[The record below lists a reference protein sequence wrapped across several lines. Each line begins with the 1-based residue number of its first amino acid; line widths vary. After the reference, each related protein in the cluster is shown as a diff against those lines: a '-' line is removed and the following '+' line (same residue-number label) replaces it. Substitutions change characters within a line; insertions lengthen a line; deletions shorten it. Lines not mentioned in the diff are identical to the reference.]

1 MLILVNPRQKRMTM
15 TGTAE
20 GVRRTSPSGRT
31 KLPTTGIGRSRHRVA
46 RGGLGAA
53 DVLRFA
59 VPLMLSLLAARVGLA
74 QEHPP
79 LAIIVHPG
87 NRLTNLALDE
97 LRRLYLGM
105 TPIFHSGER
114 VVLLESAE
122 HRLPFYREALGMS
135 EDQFKRHWIA
145 RVFAGE
151 PGTPP
156 ESFRDPEEL
165 VRYVAQHPDAIG
177 FLPANRVD
185 GSVKLLTIDARR
197 PSDPRYPLP

>member
-1 MLILVNPRQKRMTM
+1 MLILVNPRRKRMTM

-20 GVRRTSPSGRT
+20 GIRRTTPSGT
-31 KLPTTGIGRSRHRVA
+31 TELLTTGNNQSRHRVA
-46 RGGLGAA
+46 RGGLGAV

-59 VPLMLSLLAARVGLA
+59 VPLLLSLVVVRTALA

-79 LAIIVHPG
+79 LAIIVHSG
-87 NRLTNLALDE
+87 NRLTSLSLDE

-105 TPIFHSGER
+105 TPTFPSGER

-156 ESFRDPEEL
+156 ESFRDPGEL

-197 PSDPRYPLP
+197 PSNLRYPLP